1 MVEMPN
7 VQRLVVSGIAL
18 MLVSNAISAQTMVD
32 PEGRST
38 ENVTFAFAEVLS
50 ADPVYLVVPGI
61 QREECYEDR
70 AESDGT
76 GGTLLGAVVG
86 GALGN
91 QVGGGD
97 GRRVATLAGAVIG
110 GAVGNNYGSR
120 DQTQT
125 RCRIIEGEP
134 ERREVVGYDVQYRYQ
149 GEIFV
154 SRLDYDP
161 GSRLR
166 VRVSVTPAD

>member
-1 MVEMPN
+1 MAMS
-7 VQRLVVSGIAL
+7 QRLVVPLFAL
-18 MLVSNAISAQTMVD
+18 LLLAPTAQAQTQAGD
-32 PEGRST
+32 DARWA
-38 ENVTFAFAEVLS
+38 ENVTYAFAEVLS
-50 ADPVYLVVPGI
+50 ADPVYLVVPAPP
-61 QREECYEDR
+61 REECYEER
-70 AESDGT
+70 ATGNGA

-97 GRRVATLAGAVIG
+97 GRRAATIAGAVIG
-110 GAVGNNYGSR
+110 GAVGNNLSSR
-120 DQTQT
+120 EQPQT

-134 ERREVVGYDVQYRYQ
+134 ERREVVGYDVQYRYR

-166 VRVSVTPAD
+166 VRVSVEPAD

>member
-1 MVEMPN
+1 MEMPKA
-7 VQRLVVSGIAL
+7 QGFVVTCIASMCL
-18 MLVSNAISAQTMVD
+18 INAVSAQTVDD
-32 PEGRST
+32 PEGAST
-38 ENVTFAFAEVLS
+38 ENVTYAFAEVLS
-50 ADPVYLVVPGI
+50 ADPVYLVVPGV

-70 AESDGT
+70 VEADGT

-97 GRRVATLAGAVIG
+97 GRTAATIAGAVIG
-110 GAVGNNYGSR
+110 GAVGNSYGSR
-120 DQTQT
+120 DKGQT

-134 ERREVVGYDVQYRYQ
+134 ERREVVGYDVQYRYR

-166 VRVSVTPAD
+166 VRISVTPAD

>member
-1 MVEMPN
+1 MPQRFIVPCMVA
-7 VQRLVVSGIAL
+7 AL
-18 MLVSNAISAQTMVD
+18 LSPAATAQTRGAD
-32 PEGRST
+32 PLWS
-38 ENVTFAFAEVLS
+38 ENVTYTFAEVLS
-50 ADPVYLVVPGI
+50 ADPVYRIVPG
-61 QREECYEDR
+61 QPREECYEERVR
-70 AESDGT
+70 ADTTAGT
-76 GGTLLGAVVG
+76 VLGAVVG

-91 QVGGGD
+91 QVGRGD
-97 GRRVATLAGAVIG
+97 GRRAATIAGAVAG
-110 GAVGNNYGSR
+110 GAVGNNMAQNGG
-120 DQTQT
+120 QVQT
-125 RCRIIEGEP
+125 RCRIVESEP

>member
-1 MVEMPN
+1 MAMSR
-7 VQRLVVSGIAL
+7 RLIVPFFALAL
-18 MLVSNAISAQTMVD
+18 MPLVAQAQTR
-32 PEGRST
+32 EGDYARGA
-38 ENVTFAFAEVLS
+38 ENVTYTFAEVLS
-50 ADPVYLVVPGI
+50 ADPVYLVVPAPP
-61 QREECYEDR
+61 REECYEERVAGD
-70 AESDGT
+70 DT

-97 GRRVATLAGAVIG
+97 GRRAATIAGAVIG
-110 GAVGNNYGSR
+110 GAVGNNLSNR
-120 DQTQT
+120 DQPQT

-134 ERREVVGYDVQYRYQ
+134 ERREVVGYDVQYRYR

-166 VRVSVTPAD
+166 VRVSVAPAD

>member
-1 MVEMPN
+1 MSK
-7 VQRLVVSGIAL
+7 RFVVPCIVAVLLSPAVL
-18 MLVSNAISAQTMVD
+18 AQSRGAD
-32 PEGRST
+32 PLWS
-38 ENVTFAFAEVLS
+38 ENVTYAFAEVLS
-50 ADPVYLVVPGI
+50 ADPVFRSVPG
-61 QREECYEDR
+61 QPREECYEERVR
-70 AESDGT
+70 ADTTAGT
-76 GGTLLGAVVG
+76 VLGAVVG

-91 QVGGGD
+91 QVGRGD
-97 GRRVATLAGAVIG
+97 GRRAATIAGAVVG
-110 GAVGNNYGSR
+110 GAVGNNMAQNGG
-120 DQTQT
+120 QVQT
-125 RCRIIEGEP
+125 RCRIVEGEP

>member
-1 MVEMPN
+1 LAMPK
-7 VQRLVVSGIAL
+7 VQRFVVSSIAL
-18 MLVSNAISAQTMVD
+18 MLVTNAVYAQTDVD
-32 PEGRST
+32 QDGRST

-50 ADPVYLVVPGI
+50 ADPVYLVVPGA

-70 AESDGT
+70 AESDST

-97 GRRVATLAGAVIG
+97 GRTAATIAGAVLG
-110 GAVGNNYGSR
+110 GAVGNNYSAR
-120 DQTQT
+120 DKGQT
-125 RCRIIEGEP
+125 RCRIIDGEP

-166 VRVSVTPAD
+166 VRISVTPAD